1 MKTKQ
6 YSLMITLKS
15 LSALLYKISLER
27 GDFNL
32 QTSAKAMEL
41 WISSDWR
48 KLSDANPRMPD
59 HLDWTTEKE
68 LHKDED
74 REKYIHY
81 FSAREE
87 KAADVIIDTLIL
99 LEHCKC
105 ANVEQLLKD
114 RIRQRIEKK

>member
-1 MKTKQ
+1 LLSSPQKGVLMKTKQ

-68 LHKDED
+68 GISIPQIAIELKIVWGLIPHLPATEIF
-74 REKYIHY
+74 RQL
-81 FSAREE
+81 
-87 KAADVIIDTLIL
+87 VIPL
-99 LEHCKC
+99 
-105 ANVEQLLKD
+105 
-114 RIRQRIEKK
+114 